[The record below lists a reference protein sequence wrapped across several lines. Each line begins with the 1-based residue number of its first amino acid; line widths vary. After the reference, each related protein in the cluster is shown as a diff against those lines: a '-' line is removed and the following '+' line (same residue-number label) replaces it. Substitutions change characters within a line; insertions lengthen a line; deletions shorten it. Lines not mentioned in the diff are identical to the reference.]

1 MKKKGIS
8 YNTDTERKTNMAI
21 ELIDKD
27 KCTGCRTCVD
37 ACPMDVIRFDEDE
50 QKAIIVYPKECICCY
65 NCEQDCP
72 ENAIYVDPKR
82 INPIPPAW

>member
-1 MKKKGIS
+1 
-8 YNTDTERKTNMAI
+8 MAI

-50 QKAIIVYPKECICCY
+50 QKAVITYPKECICCY

-82 INPIPPAW
+82 VNPIPPAW